1 MICFWILVFV
11 CAVYASQPSLS
22 FTFDQ
27 HSCLSRTFVE
37 EIKREIVLTMDESAS
52 CPSRN
57 GTFFNAAVGVRPAK
71 QINSIVSN
79 PLNTTSLGTCGSIND
94 QVTFAMHVSLNSS
107 MVRQGI
113 EREIV
118 WLEISPS
125 GSTFSVSTRH
135 VGFQI
140 MFFDIG
146 DTPGQM
152 WPLVLRYNNGNTLI
166 SNYASVGDTW
176 NDASCTSLF
185 LAIYYATYTEQTRT
199 DYFMSISIKNVNVGS
214 VDPVSGST
222 YREHYTYFFANYR
235 TNETFTC
242 EFQGRFNTA
251 GFCTTP
257 FPNYVL
263 RVGTSSLS
271 LGVSRSSFPGEI
283 AKLDIFNKAL
293 DITQMTSLFREG
305 KPDSIGVM
313 TTSSNQIIGVPKGGG
328 KLNPNSIPFYD
339 EDLDPLASIKIVPP
353 MDSTK
358 GAIFLFDQRVSKP
371 TTILAGD
378 LSNIYYVPSNASIF
392 STPFGET
399 CNTTYDTFNV
409 LGSDRV
415 WPHESIF
422 LGNGTLVSVCVY
434 DIPPVVSPTTRIQTY
449 SSIELRLSV
458 GNFKPRFVALV
469 GQFGQIVSSTYI
481 VDQTVLF
488 NSGQVD
494 TFLFWLEDDRGFTS
508 NNATLFVERTS
519 PLVVKD
525 SLIVVSESTSHQ
537 FVSVHPNVTDV
548 SGFDFEINLLATEIR
563 GCVVSNVSSASVTIE
578 IESGVF
584 THKNASPLT
593 LSNKL
598 ASQEVFACFI
608 PFTQNYTGGEFC
620 VYVFVESI
628 QTTGVLASP
637 SHIVLSNDD
646 VTQVAR
652 GELHWTDFDED
663 MHLVG
668 LGLTMSSNI
677 GLFKFDLTSCQAE
690 HLLSDPYFFMLT
702 CPDLVVGCKDL
713 IVVSYP
719 SNINMLLETLDFVPE
734 ISITNNTHRF
744 TINMYEVDNRTRY
757 ADVCCQSQL
766 VLVKSSNIQL
776 LTPAIDSS
784 SSSSQ
789 TDENLL
795 LISFIAI
802 DGVLLVVSIGVLLL
816 KFVLQTFSGF
826 TNKEQQQVKSN
837 TTSYAKNVASG
848 WMVVLIQG
856 IIFSCVCVSLWL
868 FVTFSSSWTTTFFV
882 TVWTIV
888 VYWLVIN
895 LIGCILR

>member
-37 EIKREIVLTMDESAS
+37 ETKREIVLTMDESSS
-52 CPSRN
+52 CPTRN
-57 GTFFNAAVGVRPAK
+57 STFFNAAVGVRPAK

-79 PLNTTSLGTCGSIND
+79 PLNTTSLGTCGSVDD
-94 QVTFAMHVSLNSS
+94 QVTFAMHVSINSS
-107 MVRQGI
+107 TLKRDSTG
-113 EREIV
+113 EII
-118 WLEISPS
+118 WLETSPITTSHVDIESVGIQISS
-125 GSTFSVSTRH
+125 RLANYGLMSIV
-135 VGFQI
+135 
-140 MFFDIG
+140 
-146 DTPGQM
+146 
-152 WPLVLRYNNGNTLI
+152 VLRYNGGYFPIGQTEILSYRTACSSFFRAI
-166 SNYASVGDTW
+166 DR
-176 NDASCTSLF
+176 
-185 LAIYYATYTEQTRT
+185 AIYEEKNKTA
-199 DYFMSISIKNVNVGS
+199 YFMSVSIKNVNVGS
-214 VDPVSGST
+214 IDPNTGSAF
-222 YREHYTYFFANYR
+222 REVTTFFFANYR

-242 EFQGRFNTA
+242 EYVESYSPSGI
-251 GFCTTP
+251 CLVP

-263 RVGTSSLS
+263 RVGTSVTLS
-271 LGVSRSSFPGEI
+271 HGTYTSPFPGEI
-283 AKLDIFNKAL
+283 TKLEMFDTAFNT
-293 DITQMTSLFREG
+293 TQMMSLFKKG
-305 KPDSIGVM
+305 TPNSIAV
-313 TTSSNQIIGVPKGGG
+313 SVPKWSFKVPKGGG
-328 KLNPNSIPFYD
+328 KVALNSIPVYD
-339 EDLDPLASIKIVPP
+339 DELDPLASIKIVPP
-353 MDSTK
+353 LDSTK
-358 GAIFLFDQRVSKP
+358 GAIFLFGQRISKP

-378 LSNIYYVPSNASIF
+378 LSNINYIPSNASIY
-392 STPFGET
+392 SASLGGM

-409 LGSDRV
+409 LVSDRV

-422 LGNGTLVSVCVY
+422 VGNGTLVSVCIY

-449 SSIELRLSV
+449 SSTELRLSV

-488 NSGQVD
+488 NPGQVD
-494 TFLFWLEDDRGFTS
+494 TFQFWLEDERGFTS
-508 NNATLFVERTS
+508 NNATLLVERTS
-519 PLVVKD
+519 PLVAKD
-525 SLIVVSESTSHQ
+525 SLIVVSESTSRQ
-537 FVSVHPNVTDV
+537 FVFVHPNVTDV

-563 GCVVSNVSSASVTIE
+563 GCAVSNVSSASVTIE
-578 IESGVF
+578 IEPGVF
-584 THKNASPLT
+584 THKNASPMT

-598 ASQEVFACFI
+598 ASQEVVACFI

-628 QTTGVLASP
+628 QTRGVLASP
-637 SHIVLSNDD
+637 SHIVLSNED

-677 GLFKFDLTSCQAE
+677 GLFKFDLTSCQTE
-690 HLLSDPYFFMLT
+690 HLLSDPYFFTLT

-744 TINMYEVDNRTRY
+744 TINMYEVDNRTNY
-757 ADVCCQSQL
+757 DDVCCQSQL

-789 TDENLL
+789 TDANLL

-826 TNKEQQQVKSN
+826 TNKEQRQVKSN